1 MFISSN
7 IVPGG
12 KTMHFSRIPS
22 MTLAIVAAISMIGCG
37 QKEEPKPQAAS
48 PAAAPVAAP
57 APAPK
62 PEVTVKLGHVAPL
75 TGPQAHLGKDNEN
88 GARMAVD
95 ELNAQNLEIGGAKVK
110 FELLAEDDQADP
122 KQGTIVA
129 QKLVDAK
136 VNGVIGHLNSGTT
149 IPASKLYSDAGIP
162 QISGSATNPK
172 YTQQGFKT
180 AFRVMAND
188 VQQGKILGEYAAK
201 QLGAKSVAIIDD
213 RSAYG
218 QGLADEFKKA
228 VEAAGIKIVANEFT
242 NDKATDF
249 AAILTKIKSKKPD
262 VVFYGGMDA
271 QGGPMAKQMKTLG
284 LKSTKFLTGD
294 GGCTPEFIKLAGAA
308 SEGQYCS
315 LPGVPLDNMPGGKAF
330 GEKFTAKYGQI
341 QLYAP
346 YVYDAVMVA
355 ADAMKRANSV
365 EPAKYLPEIG
375 KTTYQGVTAKV
386 MFDDLGD
393 LKGGSISMYQV
404 KAGKWEYL
412 ETLGGGVMEAA
423 KEAVAEA
430 KDAIK
435 EAAKATGEA
444 AKATGEAAKEMA
456 KEGVKAGADAV
467 KNAAESTKAAV
478 EKK

>member
-1 MFISSN
+1 MQ
-7 IVPGG
+7 
-12 KTMHFSRIPS
+12 FSRFSS
-22 MTLAIVAAISMIGCG
+22 MTLAITAAFALSGCG
-37 QKEEPKPQAAS
+37 QKEEPKPPVVA
-48 PAAAPVAAP
+48 PAPVAAP
-57 APAPK
+57 VPPPK
-62 PEVTVKLGHVAPL
+62 PEVMVKLGHVAPL

-88 GARMAVD
+88 GARMAID
-95 ELNAQNLEIGGAKVK
+95 ELNAQNLEIGGAKIK

-149 IPASKLYSDAGIP
+149 IPASKIYSDAAIP

-188 VQQGKILGEYAAK
+188 VQQGKILGEYAVK
-201 QLGAKSVAIIDD
+201 QLAAKSVAIIDD

-228 VEAAGIKIVANEFT
+228 VEAAGVKIVAAEFT

-284 LKSTKFLTGD
+284 LKTAKFLTGD
-294 GGCTPEFIKLAGAA
+294 GGCTPEFIKLGGEAT
-308 SEGQYCS
+308 EGQYCS
-315 LPGVPLDNMPGGKAF
+315 LPGVPLDKMPRGKEF
-330 GEKFTAKYGQI
+330 NDKFNAKYGQI

-365 EPAKYLPEIG
+365 DPTKYIETIG
-375 KTTYQGVTAKV
+375 KTNYQGVTAKIQ
-386 MFDDLGD
+386 FDELGD
-393 LKGGSISMYQV
+393 LKGGSISLYQV

-412 ETLGGGVMEAA
+412 ETLGGDPLAAA

-430 KDAIK
+430 GEAVK
-435 EAAKATGEA
+435 EAAKATADA
-444 AKATGEAAKEMA
+444 AKAGSASATTAVKDAAI
-456 KEGVKAGADAV
+456 EGVKVSADAV
-467 KNAAESTKAAV
+467 KSAAEATKAAV